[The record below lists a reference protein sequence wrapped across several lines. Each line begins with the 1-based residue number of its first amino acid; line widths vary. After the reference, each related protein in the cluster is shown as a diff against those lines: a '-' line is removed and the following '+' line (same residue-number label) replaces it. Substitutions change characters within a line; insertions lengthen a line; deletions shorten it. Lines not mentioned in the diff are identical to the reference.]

1 MFEQRRDVVL
11 KAELDKVHR
20 IMISCNSIISTET
33 KRTFCTNNN
42 VEEAKNYK
50 WHYYME
56 MLEKSLKWEKLNG
69 GNFLDSF

>member
-33 KRTFCTNNN
+33 KRTFWNLIR
-42 VEEAKNYK
+42 EMFDLSNYVLLMTAFGK
-50 WHYYME
+50 A
-56 MLEKSLKWEKLNG
+56 
-69 GNFLDSF
+69 